1 MSRKCLSST
10 SRSGSVSITGA
21 FVHIMPLHSLQD
33 DVHFKAGLP
42 TRATCAAWTF
52 TTTSDYFQNIRRTF
66 FNISHYWVELA
77 ILHLPTPI
85 QWIDVYVT

>member
-1 MSRKCLSST
+1 MPVLL
-10 SRSGSVSITGA
+10 ITFWFCVYYWGICA
-21 FVHIMPLHSLQD
+21 YYAITLFARRCT
-33 DVHFKAGLP
+33 FKAGLP

-52 TTTSDYFQNIRRTF
+52 TTTSDYFQNIRRTC